1 MLKQLTINGFTLIAE
16 ADVPFHKGFTA
27 ITGETGAG
35 KSVLLKALR
44 MVCGDKAQTT
54 MVRTGAEKAIVEGI
68 FDIHDEPRVK
78 EMLDELELD
87 QDDELIIRRE
97 ILENGKGRARINGS
111 VVSLPDLQKLGEELI
126 QMHGQSEQLLL
137 RDTRTHAQMLDNYAG
152 NSEILSDYS
161 KHWTAWNATLAKI
174 NDTENKAKEL
184 AAQKDFLKFQYDEL
198 SKANLRE
205 GEEEELEDKVSLA
218 SKSETERNTLNEIQ
232 SLLGNDNGLLDQ
244 LQLLQSKL
252 RNLAIKIPKY
262 ENDLNALEEV
272 ADPFESICKDLM
284 RLSPARSL
292 SPMEIDKANS
302 RIALIQKLKRKYRT
316 DVTGLIALTEQR
328 REELSSLENLDADL
342 EELNRELQHH
352 KAELDRVATS
362 LSEKRKISALKFD
375 NAVQGY
381 LRNLGMPKATFK
393 TNITP
398 QAPTPNGCDS
408 IEFRLA
414 PNPGEGEKSLQK
426 AVSGG
431 ELSRVLLAI
440 KSVMAELDK
449 VPLLIFDEV
458 DSGISGEIG
467 NSIGDALRNLG
478 KHHQVLTIT
487 HLHQVASRA
496 ENQLSVA
503 KKEIDGRTYTS
514 IKDLDREG
522 RVDELVRML
531 GGESETVREHARQL
545 LEKNVGDK

>member
-284 RLSPARSL
+284 RLSPAKSL

-393 TNITP
+393 TNIMP

>member
-284 RLSPARSL
+284 RLNPAKSL

-316 DVTGLIALTEQR
+316 DVAGLIALTEQR

-393 TNITP
+393 TNIMP